1 MVGQNNNNN
10 KILNENLKRI
20 STEISDLKRFLDSEN
35 LKLLNLRT
43 AMQNLLNLN
52 SKKKYSNEFGSFTIA
67 KRKQKFRRNL
77 KSEIENADKSFI
89 KELLDAEIIE
99 IEQKYVLNFKS
110 DLLNNEEVLEKLDKY
125 LINYESD
132 NYLTYN
138 INKAERLK
146 KVEPEKTV
154 EVCETSK
161 LLKDSCTQVCCTS
174 DYEYVCDYCGEVD
187 DGTLSP
193 DCCDEAFEDL
203 REEREEAEQLQK
215 EQLRELYETGLE
227 YLNIGEMEISDY
239 EKDSDLDDF

>member
-1 MVGQNNNNN
+1 MVSENNS

-20 STEISDLKRFLDSEN
+20 GTEISNLKRFLDSEN

-52 SKKKYSNEFGSFTIA
+52 SKDTYSNEFGRFSIA
-67 KRKQKFRRNL
+67 KRKQKFRKNL
-77 KSEIENADKSFI
+77 RSEIENADKSFI
-89 KELLDAEIIE
+89 KELLDDGIIE
-99 IEQKYVLNFKS
+99 IEQKYVLNFES
-110 DLLNNEEVLEKLDKY
+110 DLLNNEEVLKKLDKY
-125 LINYESD
+125 LSIYESE

-138 INKAERLK
+138 INKTERLK
-146 KVEPEKTV
+146 KVELENTV
-154 EVCETSK
+154 KVCKTSK
-161 LLKDSCTQVCCTS
+161 LLEDSCEQICCTTE
-174 DYEYVCDYCGEVD
+174 DDNVCYYCGELD
-187 DGTLSP
+187 YGTLDP
-193 DCCDEAFEDL
+193 DCCDEAFEDS